1 MSVFGTPNSQ
11 SIAGAHAAANTPGA
25 RPARKTVERAGK
37 PARAEDEFIA
47 GAEQAGEAEHTRRIA
62 RNDQE
67 DAREDHQEH
76 PAYSAKGRVRKDDRH
91 NLDASG

>member
-11 SIAGAHAAANTPGA
+11 SLAGAHAAVNTPGS
-25 RPARKTVERAGK
+25 RPARKPPERAGN
-37 PARAEDEFIA
+37 PARADDEFIA
-47 GAEQAGEAEHTRRIA
+47 GAEQAGETEHTRRIA

-76 PAYSAKGRVRKDDRH
+76 PAYSPKGRKREEQQRRFDT
-91 NLDASG
+91 SG